1 MKIRKDLPKPTLDAA
16 RKLIERF
23 EADNRAVEHGLTEL
37 IQAFPNNSDL
47 GHVLV
52 KVAAINGL
60 YATAILGLFPV
71 AELITGADIDPLLE
85 TGDPQAIEKIAK
97 VSYADKTRWN
107 YSFATKYCSWHRPDM
122 YPMFDSRVDFCLRSY
137 QASDPFSKFKQ
148 EDLWNYEK
156 FRTIIKAFQSHY
168 GLGGLTFKQLD
179 EFLYQLGNEYFS
191 DRPDVPSM
199 TSPDAAAPTTSS
211 A

>member
-23 EADNRAVEHGLTEL
+23 EADNKAVEHGLTEL
-37 IQAFPNNSDL
+37 IQAFPSNSDL

-60 YATAILGLFPV
+60 YATAIFGLFPV
-71 AELITGADIDPLLE
+71 AEVITGANIDPLLQ
-85 TGDPQAIEKIAK
+85 TGDPQAVEKIAK

-168 GLGGLTFKQLD
+168 GLGELSFKQLD

-191 DRPDVPSM
+191 DRPNLTATTPVTPFPATPS
-199 TSPDAAAPTTSS
+199 S
-211 A
+211 